1 MLTKVKSCAI
11 LGLEGALVE
20 GITVMPVAGM

>member
-11 LGLEGALVE
+11 LGLEGALVK
-20 GITVMPVAGM
+20 GITVMPVAGT